1 MYRLPTLTTA
11 ILSTLM
17 LAGCNSA
24 GTETAATP
32 AATLATSNTRMPHLN
47 NAKLNAL
54 FDANKSL
61 AVTPIG
67 TLPPSGSA
75 SYNGFAEL
83 VSPASVMTGT
93 TGGSAVGVAA
103 LEVDF
108 GTATN
113 AMTGT
118 ITDFDDTTGT
128 YDGTL
133 NVTGGSISSIT
144 GNLAATSDIAGTLTR
159 SSGEVINVAGKVGG
173 VFYGP
178 NGVFLQGSE
187 KVTVSSGGQNAVT
200 DIFLTVPQ

>member
-1 MYRLPTLTTA
+1 
-11 ILSTLM
+11 
-17 LAGCNSA
+17 
-24 GTETAATP
+24 
-32 AATLATSNTRMPHLN
+32 LN

-173 VFYGP
+173 GVLRTQWRVFARLRKSDCEFRRTKRGHRYLPHGAAITRSLP
-178 NGVFLQGSE
+178 LV
-187 KVTVSSGGQNAVT
+187 
-200 DIFLTVPQ
+200 